1 MMLKDLL
8 AVFPDDML
16 VNVTQATISEP
27 VRSTTLL
34 LSKVLNDYTLNT
46 NVIRVQASHEIN
58 IPIIDVQIED
68 TFTVPPVKTA
78 W

>member
-27 VRSTTLL
+27 VRSTALL
-34 LSKVLNDYTLNT
+34 LSKMLNDYALNA
-46 NVIRVQASHEIN
+46 NVIRVQASHEAN
-58 IPIIDVQIED
+58 IPVIDVQIED
-68 TFTVPPVKTA
+68 TFTIPSVKTT

>member
-27 VRSTTLL
+27 IRSTTLL
-34 LSKVLNDYTLNT
+34 LSKVLNDYTLNA

>member
-27 VRSTTLL
+27 VRSTALL
-34 LSKVLNDYTLNT
+34 LSKMLNDYALNA
-46 NVIRVQASHEIN
+46 NVIRVQASHEAN
-58 IPIIDVQIED
+58 IPVIDVQIED
-68 TFTVPPVKTA
+68 TFTIPPVKTT

>member
-34 LSKVLNDYTLNT
+34 LSKVLNDYTLNA

>member
-1 MMLKDLL
+1 MTLKDLL

-16 VNVTQATISEP
+16 VNITQATISEP

-34 LSKVLNDYTLNT
+34 LSKMLNDYVLNST
-46 NVIRVQASHEIN
+46 VVRVQASRETN
-58 IPIIDVQIED
+58 IPVIDVQIED
-68 TFTVPPVKTA
+68 TFTIPPAKTT

>member
-34 LSKVLNDYTLNT
+34 LSKVLNDCTLNA

>member
-8 AVFPDDML
+8 AVFPDDIL

-27 VRSTTLL
+27 VRSTALL
-34 LSKVLNDYTLNT
+34 LSKMLNDYALNA
-46 NVIRVQASHEIN
+46 NVIRVQASHEAN
-58 IPIIDVQIED
+58 IPVIDVQIED
-68 TFTVPPVKTA
+68 TFTIPSVKTT